1 MTDLQTQIESSTS
14 DDVRAVLQRHFE
26 LIRATSPAE
35 SCHVM
40 DPDAVLESDVVI
52 LGARRDGQLLAVGG
66 LRAIGPDHGELKSM
80 HTLQEARGQ
89 GAGKHVLWALLKHA
103 QTMGFTKVSLE
114 TGSESPFQPAR
125 QMYQAHGFSEC
136 PPFADYVKDP
146 LSVFMTRTL

>member
-1 MTDLQTQIESSTS
+1 MTDLQTQIEYSTS

-52 LGARRDGQLLAVGG
+52 VGARRDGQLLAVGG

-80 HTLQEARGQ
+80 HTLQEARGAGRWKTCAL
-89 GAGKHVLWALLKHA
+89 GAAKTCPDYGLH
-103 QTMGFTKVSLE
+103 
-114 TGSESPFQPAR
+114 ESK
-125 QMYQAHGFSEC
+125 S
-136 PPFADYVKDP
+136 
-146 LSVFMTRTL
+146 